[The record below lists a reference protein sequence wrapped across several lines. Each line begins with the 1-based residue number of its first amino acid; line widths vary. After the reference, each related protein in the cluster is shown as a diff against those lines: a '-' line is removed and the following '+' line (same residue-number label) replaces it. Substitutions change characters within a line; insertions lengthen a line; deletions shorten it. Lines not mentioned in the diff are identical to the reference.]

1 MPVRYFP
8 VFYALILSLG
18 TVCCSTA
25 SRAQA
30 LAGANPT
37 RKVPV
42 LPTLYAGVKFG
53 ANFSYLS
60 GDNWS
65 NGVRSNLLGGVYA
78 GIKGP
83 GIGAQAEGLFE
94 QSEYTTSSGFYR
106 VHKDLYNSLAD
117 SLKAGTFKVNKL
129 TLPVLVQFR
138 VAHVIWIQAGV
149 QFYGIISVR
158 DFNGLL
164 SDAKELFKSG
174 NTAGVLG
181 AAIHFKKADIGAR
194 TIFDFQNLNNL
205 NTSDV
210 WRQYMFQAYVGVKLF

>member
-1 MPVRYFP
+1 MPVKPFSAFS
-8 VFYALILSLG
+8 VFSLVLG
-18 TVCCSTA
+18 MLLCSTT
-25 SRAQA
+25 SHAQV
-30 LAGANPT
+30 LAAANPT

-65 NGVRSNLLGGVYA
+65 NGVRSNMLGGVYA

-106 VHKDLYNSLAD
+106 IHKDLYNSFSD

-129 TLPVLVQFR
+129 TLPVLLQFR

-158 DFNGLL
+158 DFNGLVR
-164 SDAKELFKSG
+164 DAKELFKSG
-174 NTAGVLG
+174 STAGVLG

>member
-1 MPVRYFP
+1 MLRRF
-8 VFYALILSLG
+8 FSAFCMLALLSVLLS
-18 TVCCSTA
+18 STA
-25 SRAQA
+25 GRAQA
-30 LAGANPT
+30 LARANPT
-37 RKVPV
+37 RKVPL

-60 GDNWS
+60 GDSWS

-106 VHKDLYNSLAD
+106 VHKDLYNSVAD
-117 SLKAGTFKVNKL
+117 SLKAGTFKVSKL
-129 TLPVLVQFR
+129 TLPVLLQFR
-138 VAHVIWIQAGV
+138 VAHIIWIQAGV
-149 QFYGIISVR
+149 QFYGVISVR
-158 DFNGLL
+158 DFNGLVG
-164 SDAKELFKSG
+164 DAKKLFKSG
-174 NTAGVLG
+174 SSAGVLG

-205 NTSDV
+205 STADV